1 MAEKRN
7 YWKEEEELLLK
18 EWADKAQCY
27 ELLHNKSHIVY
38 KRRHTWFVIPVIVIS
53 TVTGTANFA
62 QDKIT
67 NESDKNIFVMVVGG
81 FNIFA
86 AIITTISQFLKV
98 SEMNEGHRVA
108 SYSWGKYYRHIRTEL
123 AKHPLDR
130 INPTDMLA
138 MAKEEYDRLLELSP
152 MIPKQVIQEFNKTFI
167 KNNKISK
174 PEICDVII
182 PTTVFNMTKEERLEM
197 VLKINPPPPAPPVES
212 ETEEQPEIIID
223 EPEPPKPKINPMVE
237 KFKLSFYK
245 IHGRYPTEDE
255 ISASLGS
262 LYKEDSENNN
272 RASFIKNTFGYKESE
287 TSTSSSPRE
296 KEQIIQPEIKEAH
309 QIIQMDSD
317 TEDEN

>member
-1 MAEKRN
+1 MTEKRN

-27 ELLHNKSHIVY
+27 ELLHHKSHIVY
-38 KRRHTWFVIPVIVIS
+38 KRRHAWFVIPVIIIS

-67 NESDKNIFVMVVGG
+67 DEGKKNIFVMIVGG

-86 AIITTISQFLKV
+86 AIITTISQFLKI

-152 MIPKQVIQEFNKTFI
+152 MIPKQVIEEFNKTFL
-167 KNNKISK
+167 KNNKIAK

-182 PTTVFNMTKEERLEM
+182 PTTVFTMSKEERLEM
-197 VLKINPPPPAPPVES
+197 VLKINPPPPVPEES
-212 ETEEQPEIIID
+212 ESEEPPEIIID
-223 EPEPPKPKINPMVE
+223 NPEPEPPKPKINPMVE

-245 IHGRYPTEDE
+245 IHGRYPTDDE
-255 ISASLGS
+255 ISSSLGS
-262 LYKEDSENNN
+262 LYKEDNDNNT
-272 RASFIKNTFGYKESE
+272 RASFIKKTFGYKDSE
-287 TSTSSSPRE
+287 SSSAPVSPVIMKAAE
-296 KEQIIQPEIKEAH
+296 PTIENETIQV
-309 QIIQMDSD
+309 DTD
-317 TEDEN
+317 TENED

>member
-1 MAEKRN
+1 MEEKRN
-7 YWKEEEELLLK
+7 YWKEEEESLLK

-27 ELLHNKSHIVY
+27 ELLHHKSHIVY
-38 KRRHTWFVIPVIVIS
+38 KRRHAWFVIPVIIIS

-67 NESDKNIFVMVVGG
+67 NESDKNVFVMVVGG

-86 AIITTISQFLKV
+86 AIITTISQFLKI

-152 MIPKQVIQEFNKTFI
+152 MIPKHVIAEFNKTFLR
-167 KNNKISK
+167 NNKIAK

-182 PTTVFNMTKEERLEM
+182 PTTVFNMTKEERLDM
-197 VLKINPPPPAPPVES
+197 ILKINPPPPVIIPDTES
-212 ETEEQPEIIID
+212 EEEIILP
-223 EPEPPKPKINPMVE
+223 PEEPKPVVNPMIE
-237 KFKLSFYK
+237 KFKQSFYK
-245 IHGRYPTEDE
+245 IHGRYPSEEE
-255 ISASLGS
+255 INASLGS
-262 LYKEDSENNN
+262 IYKEDDRTMPSLTLNNN
-272 RASFIKNTFGYKESE
+272 NMNDNE
-287 TSTSSSPRE
+287 
-296 KEQIIQPEIKEAH
+296 
-309 QIIQMDSD
+309 D
-317 TEDEN
+317 TENEEEV

>member
-1 MAEKRN
+1 MTEKRN

-27 ELLHNKSHIVY
+27 ELLHHKSHIVY
-38 KRRHTWFVIPVIVIS
+38 KQRHALFVIPVIIIS

-62 QDKIT
+62 QDKIS

-81 FNIFA
+81 LNIFA
-86 AIITTISQFLKV
+86 AIVTTISQFLKI

-130 INPTDMLA
+130 INPSDMLS

-152 MIPKQVIQEFNKTFI
+152 MIPKKVIEEFNKTFL

-182 PTTVFNMTKEERLEM
+182 PTTIYTMTKEERLEM
-197 VLKINPPPPAPPVES
+197 VNKINPIPIVDESKEDDEPIILPPNE
-212 ETEEQPEIIID
+212 PEII
-223 EPEPPKPKINPMVE
+223 KPKVNPMVE
-237 KFKLSFYK
+237 KFKMSFYK
-245 IHGRYPTEDE
+245 IHGRYPSEEE
-255 ISASLGS
+255 IAGSLGS
-262 LYKEDSENNN
+262 LYKEDNENVS
-272 RASFIKNTFGYKESE
+272 RPSFFKISKDSD
-287 TSTSSSPRE
+287 TSSEPPSPMIKRN
-296 KEQIIQPEIKEAH
+296 EQIEEQTKIQI
-309 QIIQMDSD
+309 DSD
-317 TEDEN
+317 TEDEI

>member
-1 MAEKRN
+1 MEEKRN

-18 EWADKAQCY
+18 DWADKAQCY
-27 ELLHNKSHIVY
+27 ELLHSKSHGVY
-38 KRRHTWFVIPVIVIS
+38 KQRHAYFVIPVIIIS
-53 TVTGTANFA
+53 TLTGTANFA

-67 NESDKNIFVMVVGG
+67 DTNNKNIFVMVTGG
-81 FNIFA
+81 LNICA
-86 AIITTISQFLKV
+86 AIVSTIGQFLKI

-152 MIPKQVIQEFNKTFI
+152 MIPKQVIQEFNKTFM

-197 VLKINPPPPAPPVES
+197 VLKFNPPPPEPPIET
-212 ETEEQPEIIID
+212 ETEELPEIIVE
-223 EPEPPKPKINPMVE
+223 EPVVSKPKVNPMVE
-237 KFKLSFYK
+237 KFKMSFYK
-245 IHGRYPTEDE
+245 IHGRYPTDDE
-255 ISASLGS
+255 VSASLGS
-262 LYKEDSENNN
+262 LYKEDSENSN

-287 TSTSSSPRE
+287 TTTSSPTSPIS
-296 KEQIIQPEIKEAH
+296 KEESNKPHEIIKIDE
-309 QIIQMDSD
+309 D
-317 TEDEN
+317 TEDED